1 MSAAT
6 DSVIVTTVV
15 TVDPTTAFR
24 VFTEEVDAWWK
35 RGPRYRHIDD
45 PASTMRFEPRVGG
58 RLLEV
63 HATGSGEAYE
73 RGRVLVWQPGGRL
86 VYETAG
92 RDMTR
97 PTEVEIRF
105 EAVDAGTRVTV
116 EQRGFDAIPADA
128 PVRHGLA
135 EPAFIAMMGSWWA
148 DLLAAHRACAQGQA
162 AQSEPKPHEAP
173 TPAGPDR
180 IVLGGRR

>member
-6 DSVIVTTVV
+6 NSVIVTTLVH
-15 TVDPTTAFR
+15 VDPTTAFE
-24 VFTEEVDAWWK
+24 VFTEEVDTWWK
-35 RGPRYRHIDD
+35 RGPRFRHIDGS
-45 PASTMRFEPRVGG
+45 ASTMRFEPKVGG

-63 HATGSGEAYE
+63 PASGDGDTYE
-73 RGRVLVWQPGGRL
+73 RGRVLIWEPGGRL

-128 PVRHGLA
+128 PARHGLP
-135 EPAFIAMMGSWWA
+135 EPAFVAMMGGWWA
-148 DLLAAHRACAQGQA
+148 DLLAAHRACAEGRA
-162 AQSEPKPHEAP
+162 
-173 TPAGPDR
+173 PAGLDR
-180 IVLGGRR
+180 TTIGGRM